1 MIPFVKTLFALCR
14 VSNLP
19 TVWMN
24 VLTAALLARHDAPP
38 PAIALLMIACSA
50 SYAGGMALNDYFD
63 REYDART
70 QPFRPIPA
78 GRIGEKRAR
87 ALAAGLL
94 AVGFGLL
101 AFAPE
106 PTSLLPGLALLAAIY
121 AYDRWH
127 KEFAGSVFLM
137 ASTRTLVFVVTSWA
151 ITGAVP
157 PLVLVAGG
165 ASFLWTLSVTVVARW
180 EGRRGR
186 PYAFPVIPW
195 MIAAMSLLD
204 GFLLAIFVEPGWLFV
219 GLGMMAAT
227 RFGQQYVRGD

>member
-1 MIPFVKTLFALCR
+1 MPPFVKTLFAICR

-24 VLTAALLARHDAPP
+24 VLTAALLARHDPSP
-38 PAIALLMIACSA
+38 GAIVLLMVASSA

-63 REYDART
+63 REHDARE

-78 GRIGEKRAR
+78 GRITEEQAR
-87 ALAAGLL
+87 RL
-94 AVGFGLL
+94 AVGLLGAGLGLL
-101 AFAPE
+101 AFAPD
-106 PTSLLPGLALLAAIY
+106 PTALLPGLVLLAAIY
-121 AYDRWH
+121 TYDRWH
-127 KEFAGSVFLM
+127 KQFAGSVFLM

-151 ITGAVP
+151 ITGTVP
-157 PLVLVAGG
+157 ALVLVAGG
-165 ASFLWTLSVTVVARW
+165 ASFLWTLSVTVVARG

-186 PYAFPVIPW
+186 PYGFPVIPW

-227 RFGQQYVRGD
+227 RFGQRYVRGD